1 MTVEISVSNLKKE
14 VFLPTVV
21 APFPA
26 SPNPPAESCYSST
39 LDFLLL
45 ECINEALT
53 GLLGTRSREAV
64 YDNLERT
71 RFLARNEIPKH
82 LDVFFQLLEEILGKG
97 SKVIGKAIAKKLY
110 SKLDL
115 EFVDTPT
122 LEFADHLQT
131 VRSRLGELERTD
143 PSTMN
148 KPQSI

>member
-14 VFLPTVV
+14 VFLPTIA
-21 APFPA
+21 APYPEN
-26 SPNPPAESCYSST
+26 PNAPAEDFYSST
-39 LDFLLL
+39 LESLLL

-53 GLLGTRSREAV
+53 SLLGARSREAV

-82 LDVFFQLLEEILGKG
+82 LDVFFQVLEEILGKG
-97 SKVIGKAIAKKLY
+97 SKVIGTAIAKKLY

-115 EFVDTPT
+115 EFANTPK

-131 VRSRLGELERTD
+131 IRSKLGELERTD

-148 KPQSI
+148 PKSI